1 MTLIDSYGRVH
12 RDLRVSLTDR
22 CSLRC
27 TYCMPFDFNKWL
39 PSETL
44 LKTDELVKVIKI
56 AISQGITEVRLTG
69 GEPLLRPDIVEIV
82 SRINALENPPELS
95 MTTNG
100 VALAKIAKDLANAG
114 LRRINISLDTLD
126 WERFQR
132 MTFRDRYDDVIEGI
146 SAARDAGLS
155 PIKINTVLMRGIN
168 DDEALP
174 LLKWAL
180 AENLNLRFIE
190 QMPLDAGDAWTRANL
205 VTAEEIFKQL
215 NSEYELIPVSNR
227 GSSPA
232 EEFFINGGPA
242 TVGIIAS
249 VTRSFC
255 ANCDRMRLTS
265 DGQLRNCLFSNTE
278 TDLRSILRDGRLTE
292 AEKLDDIAKAF
303 GISVKAKL
311 PGHGINNPDFVKPV
325 RPMSAI
331 GGQPPANCGSTSTT
345 SLSINRRSSASQ
357 DSPFNR
363 QEQVGSSLANSG
375 FLDFRSATN
384 EAMEFAEILSV
395 ALLAAALAAAQRF
408 T

>member
-1 MTLIDSYGRVH
+1 MTLIDTYGRVH

-44 LKTDELVKVIKI
+44 LKTDELVKVIEI

-100 VALAKIAKDLANAG
+100 VALAKVAKDLAIAG

-146 SAARDAGLS
+146 NAAKEAGLA
-155 PIKINTVLMRGIN
+155 PVKINTVLMRGIN

-180 AENLNLRFIE
+180 AENLSLRFIE

-215 NSEYELIPVSNR
+215 NSEYELTPVSDR

-242 TVGIIAS
+242 KVGIIAS

-255 ANCDRMRLTS
+255 ANCDRLRLTS
-265 DGQLRNCLFSNTE
+265 DGQLRNCLFSNEE
-278 TDLRSILRDGRLTE
+278 TDLRSILRNSRLTDS
-292 AEKLDDIAKAF
+292 EKREDIAKAF

-311 PGHGINNPDFVKPV
+311 PGHGINNPEFVKPA

-331 GGQPPANCGSTSTT
+331 GG
-345 SLSINRRSSASQ
+345 
-357 DSPFNR
+357 
-363 QEQVGSSLANSG
+363 
-375 FLDFRSATN
+375 
-384 EAMEFAEILSV
+384 
-395 ALLAAALAAAQRF
+395 
-408 T
+408 

>member
-1 MTLIDSYGRVH
+1 MSLIDSFGRVH

-27 TYCMPFDFNKWL
+27 TYCMPFNFDKWL
-39 PSETL
+39 PTETL
-44 LKTDELVKVIKI
+44 LTATELVKVIEI
-56 AISQGITEVRLTG
+56 AVSQGVTEVRLTG

-82 SRINALENPPELS
+82 SRISALEPAPELS

-100 VALAKIAKDLANAG
+100 VALAKVAAQLADAG

-126 WERFQR
+126 WERFKR
-132 MTFRDRYDDVIEGI
+132 LTFRDRYDDVIEGI
-146 SAARDAGLS
+146 SAARLAGLA

-180 AENLNLRFIE
+180 TENLNLRFIE
-190 QMPLDAGDAWTRANL
+190 QMPLDAGDAWTRSNL
-205 VTAEEIFKQL
+205 ITADEIFNQL
-215 NSEYELIPVSNR
+215 NSEFELTPVSDR

-242 TVGIIAS
+242 TVGIIGS

-255 ANCDRMRLTS
+255 ANCDRLRLTS
-265 DGQLRNCLFSNTE
+265 DGQLRNCLFSNEE
-278 TDLRSILRDGRLTE
+278 TDLRTILRNGRLSE
-292 AEKLDDIAKAF
+292 SEKRADIIKAF
-303 GISVKAKL
+303 GFSVKAKL

-331 GGQPPANCGSTSTT
+331 GG
-345 SLSINRRSSASQ
+345 
-357 DSPFNR
+357 
-363 QEQVGSSLANSG
+363 
-375 FLDFRSATN
+375 
-384 EAMEFAEILSV
+384 
-395 ALLAAALAAAQRF
+395 
-408 T
+408 